1 MKKLAAILTRMILI
15 TVLAIAVVLLINA
28 FSNKENESNQDAQ
41 PITGDIQTQTWTT
54 MPAED
59 TQEEPVAQE
68 TMSQE
73 EQEALVDEYIRA
85 NISELSPEPEV
96 LGGTFYVTSITFSDL
111 WEGEVQYEDGHIA
124 LTADF
129 IYSVDE
135 ATDTVQVELMN
146 VRD

>member
-1 MKKLAAILTRMILI
+1 
-15 TVLAIAVVLLINA
+15 
-28 FSNKENESNQDAQ
+28 
-41 PITGDIQTQTWTT
+41 
-54 MPAED
+54 
-59 TQEEPVAQE
+59 
-68 TMSQE
+68 
-73 EQEALVDEYIRA
+73 
-85 NISELSPEPEV
+85 V
-96 LGGTFYVTSITFSDL
+96 LGGTFYVTNITFSDL